1 MISNSPEAVIARQYF
16 AQANGPIAFL
26 LISLGYTSLQLPHP
40 KPFAVFVLVFSL
52 LWLYSVGGAYRR
64 ALMHFLPK
72 GAPFSRYLEIVFS
85 LFPFLISFCF
95 VAAVAAGVELS
106 DIYLLLGYE
115 VEASR

>member
-1 MISNSPEAVIARQYF
+1 
-16 AQANGPIAFL
+16 
-26 LISLGYTSLQLPHP
+26 
-40 KPFAVFVLVFSL
+40 
-52 LWLYSVGGAYRR
+52 
-64 ALMHFLPK
+64 MHFLPK